1 MLLPKFDF
9 RDLLRAP
16 RLALSLQRMWITLA
30 GVGAGW
36 LVYLLLTYLALMLGG
51 WGLPESWER
60 FGILP
65 ALPALQN
72 PFPWYSWI
80 LHGLGALTLVFSWLL
95 ANTAHARAVYMS
107 AKGEHFY
114 SWRQSYAFAWRKAGA
129 VVMTPA
135 SLAILILLIAA
146 VGAVVGLMARIP
158 YAGEIGIAL
167 FTLLWFVMA
176 LLLIIIMIALWFSLI
191 YTPAIVATTDE
202 DAFEAVFQLFSL
214 TWNQPWRLL
223 LYQLFSLF
231 VAVLATGLF
240 AFIGKQAVGLTNL
253 LLGAAMGSN
262 YADIA
267 NNGLALVQAWT
278 LSSEDLVFS
287 FFRGFTPFL
296 FYTQEFYYLPASELA
311 RPTVAVAAYLYAVG
325 LLAFGFWIAAYGL
338 GTLNA
343 GHTLA
348 YMALRRR
355 KDGLNLLERVDKEEE
370 VIEET
375 EAAPAEEEPPA
386 TKS

>member
-1 MLLPKFDF
+1 MLLPKFDY

-30 GVGAGW
+30 GVGSGW
-36 LVYLLLTYLALMLGG
+36 VVYLLLTYLALMLGG
-51 WGLPESWER
+51 WGLPEAWER

-72 PFPWYSWI
+72 PFPWFSWI
-80 LHGLGALTLVFSWLL
+80 LHGLGALILVFSLLL

-107 AKGEHFY
+107 SKGEHFY
-114 SWRQSYAFAWRKAGA
+114 SWRQSYDFAWRKLGA

-135 SLAILILLIAA
+135 SLAVLVLLIAA
-146 VGAVVGLMARIP
+146 GGAVVGLMARIP

-167 FTLLWFVMA
+167 FTLIWFAMG
-176 LLLIIIMIALWFSLI
+176 LLLIIVMIVLWFSLI

-231 VAVLATGLF
+231 IAVLATGLF
-240 AFIGKQAVGLTNL
+240 AFLGKQAVGLTNL

-296 FYTQEFYYLPASELA
+296 FYTQEFYFLPAAELA
-311 RPTVAVAAYLYAVG
+311 RPTVAAAAYLYALG
-325 LLAFGFWIAAYGL
+325 LLGFGFWIASYGL

-348 YMALRRR
+348 YLALRRR
-355 KDGLNLLERVDKEEE
+355 KDGINLLERVDKEEE
-370 VIEET
+370 STEEVD
-375 EAAPAEEEPPA
+375 EPPA
-386 TKS
+386 EAETTAAHS